1 MYSHSQLRQKI
12 QSFWTDKG
20 HVDIPPASL
29 VLTDDATTLFTSAG
43 MQQLVPYLKG
53 EAHPQGTRL
62 FDIQPCLR
70 TQDIDEIGD
79 NRHTTLFEMIG
90 NWSLGDYFKEKQ
102 LPWVW
107 QLFTEELHLPSERL
121 FVTIFEGDG
130 SVPADEESRKIWKD
144 LGVDDS
150 HIFSYSAKKNWWSRA
165 GTPDQMPVGEIG
177 GPSSEIFYDF
187 GVELHLHE
195 NSRFKNDDCHP
206 NCDCGRFM
214 EIGNSVFIQYEK
226 TAQGLQ
232 EMKQKNV
239 DFGGGL
245 ERILAAIDNTP
256 DIFETD
262 VFTRPMN
269 VLSDSSL
276 TIENK
281 RIIADHMRAAV
292 FLLKAGIAPSNK
304 QQGYILRRMI
314 RRSAV
319 KMYQLQESLEDMK
332 KLLAVAESVKETF
345 VGVYFTPDDD
355 FGVEI
360 QSELDKFSKTLKE
373 GLRRVAKLETITGEI
388 AFDLYQSYGFPFEL
402 TQEIA
407 ADKGL
412 YIEQEDFQ
420 KALVSHQQKSR
431 TASAGMFKGGLADT
445 SGQVV
450 KYHTATHLIHQ
461 ALTDILGDSV
471 QQEGSNITQDRLR
484 FDFSFDRKMTDEEI
498 VRVQEVVNE
507 KIQENLPVS
516 FKILPKEEAEKLG
529 AKSFFR
535 DKYGSEVKVYFIG
548 DYSKEFC
555 GGPHVAATGEIG
567 SIEVYKVEKTGAQ
580 HLRLYAR

>member
-1 MYSHSQLRQKI
+1 MYSHSQLREKI
-12 QSFWTDKG
+12 KTFWKDKG
-20 HVDIPPASL
+20 HVEIPPASL

-53 EAHPQGTRL
+53 EIHPQGDKL

-70 TQDIDEIGD
+70 SQDIDEVGD
-79 NRHTTLFEMIG
+79 NRHTTFFEMIG

-102 LPWVW
+102 LSWIW
-107 QLFTEELHLPSERL
+107 QFFTEELKLPKEKL
-121 FVTIFEGDG
+121 FVTVFEGDG
-130 SVPADEESRKIWKD
+130 SVGADDESKKIWNE
-144 LGVDDS
+144 LGIEES
-150 HIFSYSAKKNWWSRA
+150 HIFSYPAKKNWWSRA

-187 GVELHLHE
+187 GIELGLHE
-195 NSRFKNDDCHP
+195 SSQFKNEECHP

-226 TAQGLQ
+226 TSEGIE

-262 VFTRPMN
+262 VFARPMH
-269 VLSDSSL
+269 VLTDSPL

-281 RIIADHMRAAV
+281 RIVVDHMRAAV
-292 FLLKAGIAPSNK
+292 FLLKAGVVPSNK

-319 KMYQLQESLEDMK
+319 KMYQLRESLDDMQL
-332 KLLAVAESVKETF
+332 LLAVAESVKETF
-345 VGVYFTPDDD
+345 IGVYFTPDDD
-355 FGVEI
+355 FGMEI
-360 QSELDKFSKTLKE
+360 KSELDKFSKTLQE
-373 GLRRVAKLETITGEI
+373 GLKRVSKLETITGEI

-412 YIEQEDFQ
+412 LIENEDFQ
-420 KALVSHQQKSR
+420 KALVSHQNKSR

-445 SGQVV
+445 SGQVL
-450 KYHTATHLIHQ
+450 KYHTATHLINQ
-461 ALTDILGDSV
+461 ALTDVLGDSV
-471 QQEGSNITQDRLR
+471 QQEGSNITQERLR
-484 FDFSFDRKMTDEEI
+484 FDFSFDRKMTDEEVSKI
-498 VRVQEVVNE
+498 QKIVNE
-507 KIQENLPVS
+507 KILQNLQVT

-535 DKYGSEVKVYFIG
+535 DKYGEEVKVYFIG

-555 GGPHVAATGEIG
+555 GGPHVTETGEIG
-567 SIEVYKVEKTGAQ
+567 AIEIYKVEKTGARQ
-580 HLRLYAR
+580 LRLYAR

>member
-1 MYSHSQLRQKI
+1 MYSHSQLRDKI
-12 QSFWTDKG
+12 QTFWKDRG
-20 HVDIPPASL
+20 HVEIPPASL
-29 VLTDDATTLFTSAG
+29 TLTDDATTLFTSAG
-43 MQQLVPYLKG
+43 MQSLVPYLKG
-53 EAHPQGTRL
+53 ETHPQGAKL

-102 LPWVW
+102 LPWIW
-107 QLFTEELHLPSERL
+107 ELFTEELKLPKERL
-121 FVTIFEGDG
+121 FVTVFEGDEQ
-130 SVPADEESRKIWKD
+130 VAADEESKRIWKD
-144 LGVDDS
+144 LGVPDS
-150 HIFSYSAKKNWWSRA
+150 HIFSYPAKKNWWSRA
-165 GTPDQMPVGEIG
+165 GTPQQMPVGEIG

-226 TAQGLQ
+226 TSGGLQ

-281 RIIADHMRAAV
+281 RIVADHMRAAV
-292 FLLKAGIAPSNK
+292 FLLKAGIVPSNK

-507 KIQENLPVS
+507 N
-516 FKILPKEEAEKLG
+516 
-529 AKSFFR
+529 
-535 DKYGSEVKVYFIG
+535 
-548 DYSKEFC
+548 
-555 GGPHVAATGEIG
+555 
-567 SIEVYKVEKTGAQ
+567 
-580 HLRLYAR
+580 

>member
-1 MYSHSQLRQKI
+1 MYSHSQLREKI
-12 QSFWTDKG
+12 RAFWENNG
-20 HVDIPPASL
+20 HVEISPASL

-53 EAHPQGTRL
+53 EPHPQGDKL

-90 NWSLGDYFKEKQ
+90 NWSLGDYFKETQ

-107 QLFTEELHLPSERL
+107 KLFTEELNLPKDKL
-121 FVTIFEGDG
+121 FVTVFEGD
-130 SVPADEESRKIWKD
+130 SIVSADEESKKMWNE

-150 HIFSYSAKKNWWSRA
+150 HIFSYPAKKNWWSRA
-165 GTPDQMPVGEIG
+165 GTPDLMPVGEIG

-187 GVELHLHE
+187 GVALGFHE
-195 NSRFKNDDCHP
+195 KSSFKNEECHP

-262 VFTRPMN
+262 VFARPMN
-269 VLSDSSL
+269 ALSDSSL
-276 TIENK
+276 TTENK
-281 RIIADHMRAAV
+281 RIVADHIRAAV
-292 FLLKAGIAPSNK
+292 FLLAAGVLPSNK

-319 KMYQLQESLEDMK
+319 KMYQLRESMDDMQ
-332 KLLAVAESVKETF
+332 KLLDVAESVKETF
-345 VGVYFTPDDD
+345 VGIYFSPDDD
-355 FGVEI
+355 FGDEI
-360 QSELDKFSKTLKE
+360 RSELDRFSKTLKE
-373 GLRRVAKLETITGEI
+373 GLKRVSKLETITGEI

-407 ADKGL
+407 ADRGL
-412 YIEQEDFQ
+412 HIELEDFKQ
-420 KALVSHQQKSR
+420 ALSDHQDKSR

-445 SGQVV
+445 SGQVI
-450 KYHTATHLIHQ
+450 KYHTSTHLIHQ
-461 ALTDILGDSV
+461 ALTDVLGPAI
-471 QQEGSNITQDRLR
+471 QQEGSNITQERLR
-484 FDFSFDRKMTDEEI
+484 FDFSFDRKMTDEEVVSTQKI
-498 VRVQEVVNE
+498 VNA
-507 KIQENLPVS
+507 KIEENLPVS
-516 FKILPKEEAEKLG
+516 FKILPRAEAETLG

-535 DKYGSEVKVYFIG
+535 EKYGSEVKVYFIG

-555 GGPHVAATGEIG
+555 GGPHVSATGEIG
-567 SIEVYKVEKTGAQ
+567 KIEIYKVEKTGTN